1 MYLRVE
7 PACAAIGNMELGRVI
22 VLPVAGEILW
32 VMEELAGLIERWI
45 AAIWSIHPAAR
56 DGLCVFWGVHRLSA
70 RLYGLGGCGA
80 DSRALVALDPRIE
93 VSARWANELA
103 NR

>member
-32 VMEELAGLIERWI
+32 VLEELAGVIERWI
-45 AAIWSIHPAAR
+45 AAIRSADPAAR
-56 DGLCVFWGVHRLSA
+56 NGLCVLRGIHCLSA
-70 RLYGLGGCGA
+70 RLDGIDCHA
-80 DSRALVALDPRIE
+80 FVALDPGIE
-93 VSARWANELA
+93 VSARWASELA